1 MTYMTNRSIVH
12 SLAVLLALSLLS
24 ACKQADESTTNFD
37 TNAPIQSGPDD
48 NNSQPPASVFEPIQ
62 INAAPQDIFGYP
74 GQTVQFQVQ
83 ASSNIALA
91 YQWFH
96 NDSPLANSN
105 SPTLGLIISDSSV
118 AGTYRVEISNA
129 STRESASAD
138 LSIGALPTISSQPA
152 LVAVYPGDS
161 ASLSVTASGTDLA
174 YQWQQNINGSWTTIR
189 NATARSLLI
198 TNADATKA
206 TEYRVIVSN
215 DGGSVTSNIGRVTL
229 KNPVIIT
236 QNPAPQQVVV
246 GQNAS
251 FSVAASGHGTLR
263 YRWYKGNYAIY
274 DGSKYSGTTSTTL
287 TVKNTG
293 TGDASLYRVKVS
305 NNDNKYAFS
314 EFSQLSVAGPAKV
327 TLQPVNT
334 TLYASQSGSLVIGAS
349 GDQPMRFQ
357 WQKWN
362 NGSWQNV
369 SGATSAT
376 LSFSNVSSAHAG
388 RYRCQ
393 VSNAVATDTSAE
405 ATVTVL
411 AGVTITTSPASR
423 TVNSGESAQFTVVA
437 TGDNLQYEWT
447 KNGERLANT
456 GNTLSFAAAREV
468 DEATYGCRVYN
479 GGSSANCR
487 SFSLTVNS
495 PLAITQQP
503 VSQNTYEG
511 GSVTLTAAA
520 SGDPAPTLE
529 WYFGANLVGT
539 GNSLTINNIAASQA
553 GEYRCVAKNTTGSVN
568 CNPVTISV
576 SQSVKI
582 LGQPAATTV
591 VEGNPLTLTLSASGE
606 ALSYDWSRNGV
617 SLGINSP
624 TLSFATIRAA
634 DEGTYSCRIWNG
646 SSSAN
651 CNAFTV
657 TVNQGVRIATQ
668 PVAASA
674 FEDASVTLS
683 VSATGKPTPSVN
695 WYRNG
700 TLVRSNATT
709 LTLSS
714 LQMADAGSYHCVVRN
729 SVNSVN
735 CNAVNVTVREKV
747 RITKPL
753 ANQTLNEGDAIALD
767 LAATGE
773 APINYQCYHNGT
785 AVVAGTSPGS
795 LVIPN
800 AQAADAGN
808 YHCVV
813 SNAGS
818 RVTSNTASVSVVS
831 SVVTRSA
838 LLTWTAPTTRANGER
853 LSSSEIAGYEIYMA
867 TDRNG
872 PFDSVITTEGN
883 TTRAQIND
891 LTAGTYYF
899 GITTLDNHGLESE
912 MSEVF
917 SLVIR

>member
-24 ACKQADESTTNFD
+24 ACKQSDESTTNFD
-37 TNAPIQSGPDD
+37 TNAPIQSGNDD
-48 NNSQPPASVFEPIQ
+48 NTSEPPAGVFEPVQ
-62 INAAPQDIFGYP
+62 INAAPQDQFGYP
-74 GQTVQFQVQ
+74 GQTVQFRVQ
-83 ASSNIALA
+83 ASSNIALT

-96 NDSPLANSN
+96 NDSPIANANRSALDI
-105 SPTLGLIISDSSV
+105 TISSGDD
-118 AGTYRVEISNA
+118 AGTYRVDVSNA
-129 STRESASAD
+129 TDSKSATAE
-138 LSIGALPTISSQPA
+138 LAVGTLPTITSQPSS
-152 LVAVYPGDS
+152 VAVYPGDA
-161 ASLSVTASGTDLA
+161 ASLSVTASGSSLR
-174 YQWQQNINGSWTTIR
+174 YQWQQNSNGNWTSLSG
-189 NATARSLLI
+189 ATSRSLLI
-198 TNADATKA
+198 TNADAAKA

-215 DGGSVTSNIGRVTL
+215 DGGDTISNVARLTL
-229 KNPVIIT
+229 KNPVIVT
-236 QNPAPQQVVV
+236 QNPASQQVVV
-246 GQNAS
+246 GQNAT

-274 DGSKYSGTTSTTL
+274 DGAKYAGTTGTTL
-287 TVKNTG
+287 TVKSTSAS
-293 TGDASLYRVKVS
+293 DASLYRVKVS

-314 EFSQLSVAGPAKV
+314 DFAQLSVAGPAQV
-327 TLQPVNT
+327 TLQPANT
-334 TLYASQSGSLVIGAS
+334 TLYAGQSGAMVIGAS
-349 GDQPMRFQ
+349 GDQPMRYQ

-369 SGATSAT
+369 SGATSAS
-376 LSFSNVSSAHAG
+376 LAFSNVSSAHAG

-411 AGVTITTSPASR
+411 AGATITTSPSSR
-423 TVNSGESAQFTVVA
+423 TVNAGESAQFTVVA

-479 GGSSANCR
+479 GGSSADCR

-529 WYFGANLVGT
+529 WYFGGNLVGT

-553 GEYRCVAKNTTGSVN
+553 GEYRCLAKNTTGSVN

-624 TLSFATIRAA
+624 TLSLASIKAS
-634 DEGTYSCRIWNG
+634 DEGTYSCRIWNS
-646 SSSAN
+646 SSSAS

-657 TVNQGVRIATQ
+657 TVNQGVRITTQ

-674 FEDASVTLS
+674 FEDTSVTLS
-683 VSATGKPTPSVN
+683 VTATGKPVPTVN

-714 LQMADAGSYHCVVRN
+714 VQMADAGSYQCVVRN

-747 RITKPL
+747 RITKQL
-753 ANQTLNEGDAIALD
+753 ANQTLNEGDSIVLD

-773 APINYQCYHNGT
+773 APISYQCYHNG
-785 AVVAGTSPGS
+785 ASVVAGTSPGS

-800 AQAADAGN
+800 AQAADAGS

-838 LLTWTAPTTRANGER
+838 LLTWSAPTTRANGQA
-853 LSSSEIAGYEIYMA
+853 LNSSEIAGYEVYMA

-883 TTRAQIND
+883 TTRAQING
-891 LTAGTYYF
+891 LTPGTYYF

-912 MSEVF
+912 MSDVF

>member
-12 SLAVLLALSLLS
+12 SLAVVLALSLLS
-24 ACKQADESTTNFD
+24 ACKQADESTANFD
-37 TNAPIQSGPDD
+37 INAPILSDNDD
-48 NNSQPPASVFEPIQ
+48 NTSEPPASVFEPVQ
-62 INAAPQDIFGYP
+62 INAAPQNQFGYP
-74 GQTVQFQVQ
+74 GQTIRFRVQ
-83 ASSNIALA
+83 ASSNTALT

-96 NDSPLANSN
+96 DDTPITNANRSVLDI
-105 SPTLGLIISDSSV
+105 TISSDDD
-118 AGTYRVEISNA
+118 AGTYRVVVSNTTD
-129 STRESASAD
+129 SKSATAN
-138 LSIGALPTISSQPA
+138 LTVGALPTITRQPSS
-152 LVAVYPGDS
+152 VAVYPGDA
-161 ASLSVTASGTDLA
+161 ASLSVTASGSSLR
-174 YQWQQNINGSWTTIR
+174 YQWQQKTNGSWISLNGATRR
-189 NATARSLLI
+189 NLLI
-198 TNADATKA
+198 TNAEATKA

-215 DGGSVTSNIGRVTL
+215 DGGELVSDSARLTL
-229 KNPVIIT
+229 KNPVIVT
-236 QNPAPQQVVV
+236 QNPASQQVVV
-246 GQNAS
+246 GQNAT

-274 DGSKYSGTTSTTL
+274 DGAKYAGTTGPTL
-287 TVKNTG
+287 TVKNTNVS
-293 TGDASLYRVKVS
+293 DASLYRVKVS

-314 EFSQLSVAGPAKV
+314 DFAQLSVAGPAQV

-334 TLYASQSGSLVIGAS
+334 TLYVGQSGSLMIGAS
-349 GDQPMRFQ
+349 GDQPIRYQ

-362 NGSWQNV
+362 NGSWQNI
-369 SGATSAT
+369 SGATSAS
-376 LSFSNVSSAHAG
+376 LAFSKVSSGDAG

-411 AGVTITTSPASR
+411 AGVTITTSPASQ
-423 TVNSGESAQFTVVA
+423 TVNAGESAQFTVIA

-447 KNGERLANT
+447 KNGERLPNT

-479 GGSSANCR
+479 GGSSADCR

-529 WYFGANLVGT
+529 WYFGDTLVGT
-539 GNSLTINNIAASQA
+539 GNSLTINNIAVNQA
-553 GEYRCVAKNTTGSVN
+553 GEYRCLAKNATGSVN

-582 LGQPAATTV
+582 LGQPGATTV

-606 ALSYDWSRNGV
+606 SLSYDWSRNGV

-624 TLSFATIRAA
+624 TLSLANIKVS
-634 DEGTYSCRIWNG
+634 DEGTYSCRIWN
-646 SSSAN
+646 SNSSAS

-657 TVNQGVRIATQ
+657 TVNQGVRITSQ
-668 PVAASA
+668 PVSTSA
-674 FEDASVTLS
+674 FEDTSVTLS
-683 VSATGKPTPSVN
+683 VTATGKPIPTVD

-700 TLVRSNATT
+700 TLVRSNTST
-709 LTLSS
+709 LTFSS
-714 LQMADAGSYHCVVRN
+714 VQMANAGSYQCIVRN
-729 SVNSVN
+729 SVSSVN

-747 RITKPL
+747 RITKQL
-753 ANQTLNEGDAIALD
+753 SNQTLNEGDSIVLD
-767 LAATGE
+767 LAASGE
-773 APINYQCYHNGT
+773 APLNYQCYHNGVS
-785 AVVAGTSPGS
+785 VVAATNPSS

-800 AQAADAGN
+800 AQASDAGS

-818 RVTSNTASVSVVS
+818 SATSNTASVSVVS
-831 SVVTRSA
+831 SVITRSA
-838 LLTWTAPTTRANGER
+838 LLTWTAPTTRANGEP
-853 LSSSEIAGYEIYMA
+853 LGSNEIAGYEVYMA

-872 PFDSVITTEGN
+872 PFDSIMTTEGN

-891 LTAGTYYF
+891 LTPGTYYF
-899 GITTLDNHGLESE
+899 AITTLDNHGLESE